1 MEQVFCSILP
11 DTHQIMADVQ
21 TRWTLPDLASS
32 VRWCKSR
39 NAEGIR
45 CIIADLNEHASDQQA
60 AFKGVKGSVNTIRA
74 IDDFQLNAS
83 VAVKPSAVGAL
94 FDPQQCLENILSIAG
109 EARKRHVAIEIDMEG
124 KGLADLT
131 IRTASACALEIFP
144 PTLALQAYLDRT
156 GKDLD
161 EMVSQG
167 IGVRLVKG
175 AYLGDTEDFMKIRER
190 FRALLLKGLSS
201 GAAMSAATHDLSILD
216 WIRDELPDEKSRLEL
231 GFLMGLADRTK
242 AELFRDGWTVSE
254 YVPYGPDNGAYIAR
268 REHYL
273 RHLESLGMAPAP

>member
-1 MEQVFCSILP
+1 MEQVFCSILS
-11 DTHQIMADVQ
+11 DTHEIMADGE

-39 NAEGIR
+39 NAGGIR
-45 CIIADLNEHASDQQA
+45 CIIADLNEHASDRQA
-60 AFKGVKGSVNTIRA
+60 AFRGVKGSVDTIRA
-74 IDDFQLNAS
+74 IEDFQLNAS
-83 VAVKPSAVGAL
+83 VAIKLSAVGAL
-94 FDPQQCLENILSIAG
+94 FDPQYCLENTLSIAR
-109 EARKRHVAIEIDMEG
+109 EARKRHVAVEIDMEG
-124 KGLADLT
+124 RGLADLT
-131 IRTASACALEIFP
+131 IRTASACAREGFP

-156 GKDLD
+156 EKDLG

-190 FRALLLKGLSS
+190 FRALLLKGLSY
-201 GAAMSAATHDLSILD
+201 GATMSAATHDLSILD
-216 WIRDELPDEKSRLEL
+216 WIRDELTDEKSRLGL

-242 AELFRDGWTVSE
+242 TEFARDGWAVSE
-254 YVPYGPDNGAYIAR
+254 YVPYGRDSGAYIAR

-273 RHLESLGMAPAP
+273 RHLESLGMEPAP